1 MIVIAFCQ
9 FSGNCPPKPKRAY
22 RLPTEAA
29 HPVDYQKNT
38 WAVVSFVQERREVT
52 WHCTLV
58 VTDQYPAFRGSAAQ
72 YAHVVQTIKLGA
84 LRGLEIYARLLAK
97 RRGHNELVK
106 VVVGLIADA
115 H

>member
-1 MIVIAFCQ
+1 LRSASSPGIVRPNQNGRIDYR
-9 FSGNCPPKPKRAY
+9 PKR
-22 RLPTEAA
+22 RILW
-29 HPVDYQKNT
+29 DYQKNT